1 MSIDQVAALLA
12 DLIRIDSVNPGLVPG
27 AAGERAIVDLL
38 RRRLDGAGW
47 RTVVVEARG
56 AANRPSLLAWPVQLP
71 GDRPAIVLTG
81 HLDTVGVE
89 GMPHPFDPVVDG
101 TRMTGRGACDMLGGV
116 AAIVVAAQRA
126 AAAGAP
132 AVLALVADE
141 EDRSLGCE
149 AVLDALERP
158 AAGGDAAGLGAGG
171 TDEGGLGI
179 RPQLCL
185 VAEPTWLRRCTS
197 LRGYAVADVAFSGR
211 ASHTSL
217 PHEGV
222 NAVTHL
228 ARFVMA
234 VEERAHAVR
243 ASGGELLV
251 SVAAGG
257 RAPFSI
263 PDAATATVER
273 RMAPGER
280 EDVLDAEVT
289 EILAAMTTADATVS
303 ARHTLRM
310 TRPSWQLDPGGPA
323 AAFAARL
330 EAALSS
336 RGCPVEAPF
345 DAPYW
350 MEAALW
356 EARGIPTLVCGP
368 AGGGLH
374 SVDEWVDLEQV
385 TAFTDALAETIVR
398 WGE

>member
-1 MSIDQVAALLA
+1 
-12 DLIRIDSVNPGLVPG
+12 
-27 AAGERAIVDLL
+27 
-38 RRRLDGAGW
+38 
-47 RTVVVEARG
+47 
-56 AANRPSLLAWPVQLP
+56 
-71 GDRPAIVLTG
+71 
-81 HLDTVGVE
+81 
-89 GMPHPFDPVVDG
+89 MPHPFDPVVDG

-132 AVLALVADE
+132 VVLALVADE

-158 AAGGDAAGLGAGG
+158 AAGGDAAGMGAGG

-197 LRGYAVADVAFSGR
+197 LRGYAVADVAFTGR

-243 ASGGELLV
+243 AGGGDLLV

-273 RMAPGER
+273 RMVPGER
-280 EDVLDAEVT
+280 EDVLGAELT
-289 EILAAMTTADATVS
+289 EILAAMTAADATVS